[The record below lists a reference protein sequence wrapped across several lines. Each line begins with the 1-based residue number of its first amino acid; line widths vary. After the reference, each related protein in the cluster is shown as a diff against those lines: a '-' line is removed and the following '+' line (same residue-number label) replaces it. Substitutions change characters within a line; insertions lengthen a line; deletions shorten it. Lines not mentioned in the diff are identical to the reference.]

1 MTPKQRRFVAE
12 YAVDGNAASA
22 ARRAG
27 YSPRS
32 ARVNGPRLL
41 TNAAVREAL
50 QASQREIASR
60 LELDRQRVL
69 AGLMEAVE
77 TARAQADPH
86 ALIRAWSEIGKMLGF
101 YQPEVRRVEVSTV
114 TSARMKAEIEA
125 LSDAELLALAETT
138 LPKAV

>member
-1 MTPKQRRFVAE
+1 MTPKQARFVAE
-12 YAVDGNAASA
+12 YAVDGSAAAA

-50 QASQREIASR
+50 AVSQQETAQR

-86 ALIRAWSEIGKMLGF
+86 ALIRAWSEIGKLLGF
-101 YQPEVRRVEVSTV
+101 YAPERKSVEVSTA
-114 TSARMKAEIEA
+114 TSARMRAEIEA
-125 LSDAELLALAETT
+125 LSDEELLALAETT
-138 LPKAV
+138 LPK